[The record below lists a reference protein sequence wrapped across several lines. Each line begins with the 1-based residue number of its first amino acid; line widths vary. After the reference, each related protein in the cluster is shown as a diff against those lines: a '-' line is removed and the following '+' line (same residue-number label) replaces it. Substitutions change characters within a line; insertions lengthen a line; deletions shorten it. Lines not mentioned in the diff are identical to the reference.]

1 MNTIKKMVLFVQL
14 VFVGQAVQAA
24 SGEANYLSIAPF
36 YVEPGEVVEIDLNLI
51 NSEKICAYQ
60 TDLILPEGLSVTED
74 EDGYL
79 DIYGSTTIRA
89 KKHVLESSV
98 KKDGSVLIL
107 CYSNRNSVFT
117 GNSGAVATI
126 SLIADKSM
134 QAGVYEV
141 KLKNSEVTYASL
153 ESYNPKEYTSSAI
166 VGVVSEDCLTLAG
179 AYKEET
185 VAILNENIVNKSGIN
200 VIDMEGVTTFDGKVD
215 VTNNPNTLIY
225 TSSEIGVKNDKN
237 VIVNGTCENLVLED
251 GYPFT
256 PIAEFLIGRGIYNRT
271 LGEGKYGTVILPFN
285 IDDATKAAYEF
296 YTLEGMNGNSLQFNL
311 EEQPKAGIPYLYINK
326 GEAVAT
332 GFTAM
337 SESKSV
343 MLSESIVSGDWQMK
357 ATYSPIK
364 ITDATILDK
373 TYYISNNK
381 VMHATSSLTIN
392 PFRAYIEG
400 PSYTETFTSPTNAI
414 GIRLEGTTNIIFQE
428 DVNERGELYDLFGRK
443 IEQPKGVYIVDGKKY
458 YKY

>member
-1 MNTIKKMVLFVQL
+1 MNTIKKMLSFVLFVL
-14 VFVGQAVQAA
+14 VGHVVQAA
-24 SGEANYLSIAPF
+24 SDEANYLSIAPF
-36 YVEPGEVVEIDLNLI
+36 YIEPGEVVDIDLNRI

-60 TDLILPEGLSVTED
+60 TDLILPKGLSVTED

-79 DIYGSTTIRA
+79 DIYGSTRS

-98 KKDGSVLIL
+98 KKDGSILIL

-126 SLIADKSM
+126 SLIADGSM

-141 KLKNSEVTYASL
+141 KLKNTEVTYDYL
-153 ESYNPKEYTSSAI
+153 ELYNPKEYTSSAI

-179 AYKEET
+179 AYNEET
-185 VAILNENIVNKSGIN
+185 VAILNEKIVSKSGIN
-200 VIDMEGVTTFDGKVD
+200 VIDMKGVTAFDGKVD

-225 TSSEIGVKNDKN
+225 TSSEIGLENDKN
-237 VIVNGTCENLVLED
+237 VIVNGTCDNLVLED
-251 GYPFT
+251 GYPFA
-256 PIAEFLIGRGIYNRT
+256 PIAEFSIIEGAYNRT
-271 LGEGKYGTVILPFN
+271 LSTGKYGTVVLPFN

-296 YTLEGMNGNSLQFNL
+296 YTLEGMNGSSLQFNL

-326 GEAVAT
+326 GESVAT
-332 GFTAM
+332 GFIAM
-337 SESKSV
+337 SGSKSA
-343 MLSESIVSGDWQMK
+343 MLLGAVVSDGWQMK

-364 ITDATILDK
+364 ITDATLLDK

-381 VMHATSSLTIN
+381 VMNATSSLAIS

-400 PSYTETFTSPTNAI
+400 PSFSEVFNSSVNAI
-414 GIRLEGTTNIIFQE
+414 GIRLEGTTNIIPLE
-428 DVNERGELYDLFGRK
+428 NVDGGDGLYDLFGRR
-443 IEQPKGVYIVDGKKY
+443 IDIPKGIYVVGGKKY
-458 YKY
+458 YKH